1 MFTPSHPTIT
11 PVTAI
16 GPIPAT
22 TPIAPEV
29 ANLGTAARAARVVRV
44 LTLLVS
50 ALALLAPLPADAAS
64 ALRVPRDL
72 VVGNIAASTYDES
85 GKRVGP
91 ASMRVEHVAD
101 GRVLIEAT
109 SGFTGAEQTTVSALL
124 EPTEDGQALR
134 PVWQESRSLNA
145 DGEPLGVLRV
155 DHARGVGTCT
165 PSDGSAPEQVE
176 LPADDRVANVVVSQ
190 MLGPLVAA
198 RAGSFDFSIL
208 ICRPDARI
216 LTARA
221 EVVGTAQAGANGAT
235 GATGGN
241 GVDGSSGASGEL
253 VEVETAVDLGPVLG
267 RLLAPFLPRVSMWF
281 DPQDAAS
288 WIGQRMPLFA
298 KGPTVLVLRSGVA
311 PARVL
316 SR

>member
-1 MFTPSHPTIT
+1 
-11 PVTAI
+11 
-16 GPIPAT
+16 
-22 TPIAPEV
+22 
-29 ANLGTAARAARVVRV
+29 V
-44 LTLLVS
+44 LTLPSTISPDGANGASAAAPRASSVRHALPLLVRALPLFVS

-72 VVGNIAASTYDES
+72 VAGNIAASTYDES

-101 GRVLIEAT
+101 GHVRIEAT

-124 EPTEDGQALR
+124 EPTADGKALR

-145 DGEPLGVLRV
+145 AGEPLGVLMV

-165 PSDGSAPEQVE
+165 PSDGSAPEQVK
-176 LPADDRVANVVVSQ
+176 LGANDRVANVVVSQ
-190 MLGPLVAA
+190 LLGPLVAA
-198 RAGSFDFSIL
+198 RAGSFDFAIL

-216 LTARA
+216 VTARA
-221 EVVGTAQAGANGAT
+221 EVVGTAPTVAAGAAGADEANGA
-235 GATGGN
+235 N
-241 GVDGSSGASGEL
+241 GEL

-281 DPQDAAS
+281 DPQDAQDAAA
-288 WIGQRMPLFA
+288 WIGQRMPLFS
-298 KGPTVLVLRSGVA
+298 KGPTVLVLRSGVS